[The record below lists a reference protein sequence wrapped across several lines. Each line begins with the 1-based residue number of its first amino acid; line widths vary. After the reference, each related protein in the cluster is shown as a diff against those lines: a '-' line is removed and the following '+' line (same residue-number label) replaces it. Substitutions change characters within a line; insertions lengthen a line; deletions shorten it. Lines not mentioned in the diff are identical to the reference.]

1 MYAKLTLRNIR
12 RSLRDYGLYFLTL
25 VFAVA
30 IFYVFNSLGDQPA
43 FGALRESTRRMAGG
57 AVEMLETLTLVMT
70 GVVTLLV
77 LYANRVII
85 KKRSRELGTY
95 LLLGMEQGRLSLL
108 LLAEI
113 TVIGMAALLVGQV
126 AGIFLSQF
134 FALLV
139 GRLFGAVS
147 VEPQFVFSASAS
159 VRTLV
164 TYGLAFVLV
173 GLWQAAS
180 LYRQRL
186 IDLITGV
193 RKNEK
198 IRLRSRWVT
207 LVAGVLSVGS
217 LGYAYYLADQVS
229 RDLGVQPTDPR
240 ILCGA
245 VLGVVGTYLLFIAL
259 AGLLT
264 AVRQRRRGGWLSRG
278 LNLFLYRQVTNKI
291 NTHST
296 MLATISLMLT
306 FTICAMAFGLGLGR
320 GMRERAEAQLPFDYL
335 LYSSVPNESFA
346 WAYGALEQS
355 GISRERTVQF
365 QVGSTELRGKD
376 LMLDADA
383 AWFNERGGTAEYVAE
398 VHAQILSA
406 SVYQRLRALKGYP
419 QIDLPADSYLIHAS
433 VEGTEEAR
441 RAREAHQHFLT
452 SGRSITVAGLDLR
465 PGSRTLYT
473 EPLGEMLTGSTA
485 VVVVPDEVAAATMGP
500 QYLVVEM
507 EGAPSEAL
515 DEAMASPPAPQDG
528 FRGSFIRSEVVDQ
541 SFVVEGML
549 LFITGYIGV
558 MFILISATL
567 LALQQVTDA
576 VEHRQRFEVLRK
588 LGADDPMIDGAIAKQ
603 VGLYFLTPVAVA
615 LVHSMVAMVAL
626 ARLFELGAGYTT
638 VWSATLVTLAIF
650 VLIYGAYYLLSLAS
664 CRTLF
669 KEAQAR

>member
-43 FGALRESTRRMAGG
+43 FTALRESTRRLAGG
-57 AVEMLETLTLVMT
+57 AVEMLEGLTLVMT
-70 GVVTLLV
+70 GVVALLV

-95 LLLGMEQGRLSLL
+95 LLLGMEQGHLSLL

-113 TVIGMAALLVGQV
+113 TVIGMAALVVGQV

-139 GRLFGAVS
+139 GRLFGAVN
-147 VEPQFVFSASAS
+147 VAPQFVFSASAS

-164 TYGLAFVLV
+164 TYGLTFVLV

-193 RKNEK
+193 RKNEA
-198 IRLRSRWVT
+198 IRLQSRLLS

-229 RDLGVQPTDPR
+229 REIGLDPKDPR
-240 ILCGA
+240 VVYGA
-245 VLGVVGTYLLFIAL
+245 LLGVVGTYLLFVAL

-264 AVRQRRRGGWLSRG
+264 AVRQRRQGGWLSRG
-278 LNLFLYRQVTNKI
+278 LNLFLYRQVTSKI

-335 LYSSVPNESFA
+335 ISSTVPNESFA
-346 WAYGALEQS
+346 WAYGALEQF
-355 GISRERTVQF
+355 GISRERTVEF
-365 QVGSTELRGKD
+365 PVGSTELRGKD
-376 LMLDADA
+376 LMLEADA
-383 AWFNERGGTAEYVAE
+383 AWFQRRGTAEFVAE
-398 VHAQILSA
+398 VHAKILSA

-419 QIDLPADSYLIHAS
+419 QIDLPAGSYLIHAS
-433 VEGTEEAR
+433 AEGTEEAR
-441 RAREAHQHFLT
+441 RAREAHQHFLA
-452 SGRSITVAGLDLR
+452 SSRSVTVVGVELR
-465 PGSRTLYT
+465 PGSRTVYT
-473 EPLGEMLTGSTA
+473 EPLGEMLTGAAA
-485 VVVVPDEVAAATMGP
+485 VVVVPDEVAATTMGP
-500 QYLVVEM
+500 LFLAVEL
-507 EGAPSEAL
+507 EGEPSQAL
-515 DEAMASPPAPQDG
+515 DAALVSPREDQDG
-528 FRGSFIRSEVVDQ
+528 YRSTFIRSDVVTQ
-541 SFVVEGML
+541 TFVIEGML

-615 LVHSMVAMVAL
+615 LLHSLVAMVAL

-669 KEAQAR
+669 KEAQPR